1 MSLETARDIAVI
13 IVAVESIVL
22 LLIFIFIAWKVYGL
36 IRMTMSK
43 IDVLMGKVDEFSALG
58 QGVIKSAQHT
68 ADTAAATATSMKG
81 SAEFVSDTMV
91 SPVVQVVSA
100 VAGARG
106 FVSAL
111 FRLSSRHGDGGSK

>member
-1 MSLETARDIAVI
+1 MTLETARDIAVI

-22 LLIFIFIAWKVYGL
+22 LLVLIIVAVLVWWLVRQLRSKV
-36 IRMTMSK
+36 
-43 IDVLMGKVDEFSALG
+43 DVLMGKVDEFSALG
-58 QGVIKSAQHT
+58 QGVIRSAQHT
-68 ADTAAATATSMKG
+68 ADTAASTATSMKG

-111 FRLSSRHGDGGSK
+111 FRLSDRRSNGGSK

>member
-22 LLIFIFIAWKVYGL
+22 LLLFIRIAWKVYGL
-36 IRMTMSK
+36 FRLVMSK
-43 IDVLMGKVDEFSALG
+43 IDVVMGKVDEFSALG
-58 QGVIKSAQHT
+58 QGVVRSAQQT
-68 ADTAAATATSMKG
+68 ANTANATATSVKG
-81 SAEFVSDTMV
+81 TAEFVSDTVV

-100 VAGARG
+100 VAGARR

-111 FRLSSRHGDGGSK
+111 FRLSSRQDHGGSR